1 MLDAAFLGPLDV
13 GHRGEGGGH
22 YAQGRSGE
30 VQEGVEGGQLARYV
44 DLSKESA

>member
-1 MLDAAFLGPLDV
+1 MLDAASLGPLGV
-13 GHRGEGGGH
+13 GQREEGGGQ

-30 VQEGVEGGQLARYV
+30 VQEGGEGGQLAGYV